1 MNKKL
6 SAFTTGIG
14 ALLRASALLTSNIGL
29 KFGTRYLGRVISHRK
44 MTCPYCEQEV
54 SVLEIQTSHSCPH
67 CGEKIDT
74 F

>member
-14 ALLRASALLTSNIGL
+14 ALLSMFAPLVNNFELRAGMRA
-29 KFGTRYLGRVISHRK
+29 FGRIICHRN
-44 MTCPYCEQEV
+44 MICPYCEQEV